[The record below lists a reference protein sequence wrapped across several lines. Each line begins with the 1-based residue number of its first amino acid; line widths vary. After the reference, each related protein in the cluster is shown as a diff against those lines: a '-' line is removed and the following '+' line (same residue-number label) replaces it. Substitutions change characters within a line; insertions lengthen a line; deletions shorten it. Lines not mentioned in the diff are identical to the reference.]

1 MSRDSRALGSDLM
14 RFPRVSGDE
23 PLKVIPDLKASKFSP
38 RERG

>member
-1 MSRDSRALGSDLM
+1 MSRDSRALGSDLL

-23 PLKVIPDLKASKFSP
+23 PGASILDWVGAAFSP

>member
-1 MSRDSRALGSDLM
+1 MSRANMGCMERKE

-23 PLKVIPDLKASKFSP
+23 PPVGGQTTYTNRFSP

>member
-1 MSRDSRALGSDLM
+1 MSPRMGGLGLRVG

-23 PLKVIPDLKASKFSP
+23 PVIPDLKATGARFSP